1 MTAGIDTSTWE
12 SSGTRVDTLI
22 QRIAEKLGATV
33 KASTV
38 FGDPVE
44 RDGLTVIPVAR
55 ARWGFGG
62 GGGTSQPER
71 GPDGGGGGGGAMS
84 ITPVG
89 YIEIGHGQTTFRPIQ
104 DARRFLPYVFGAT
117 ALLMLSVFLLDR
129 RPKHLRT
136 TWKRLRR

>member
-1 MTAGIDTSTWE
+1 MTTEIDTSTFE
-12 SSGTRVDTLI
+12 SSGTRVDALI

-62 GGGTSQPER
+62 GGGTGQPER
-71 GPDGGGGGGGAMS
+71 GADGGGGGGAMS

-89 YIEIGHGQTTFRPIQ
+89 YIEIGDGQTRFRPIQ

-117 ALLMLSVFLLDR
+117 ALLMLSVRLLDR
-129 RPKHLRT
+129 RPSLKRT
-136 TWKRLRR
+136 TWKGLRR